1 MGCVIMKL
9 GKKIVI
15 AGLCLILLLA
25 AVYFGITAKFN
36 SDMASLRYQEINMTD
51 VGDGTYIGTAETLL
65 IKVDAEVTVADH
77 KIKAIRLLRHENGQ
91 GKPAEIITD
100 QMILDNTYKTDLIT
114 GATYSSKV
122 IQSAVSDAL
131 TKGMVK

>member
-15 AGLCLILLLA
+15 AGLSLILLLA

-36 SDMASLRYQEINMTD
+36 SDMASLRYQDINMTD

-100 QMILDNTYKTDLIT
+100 QMIRDNTYKTDLIT